1 MFRFSVWLDA
11 DSFPA
16 KARSFAVSHAAS
28 KSVFVFFVANHEIK
42 SEKNVQMIL
51 CNKEK
56 DAADDYI
63 FSHCNENDI
72 VLTRDILFAARLVDK
87 GIKVMND
94 RGLIFTKDNILDKLR
109 EREFSL
115 NMAEIGLGGGKGNY
129 YGEKELKKFST
140 VFTEELQKHI
150 IAEMYNIRKV

>member
-11 DSFPA
+11 DSFPG
-16 KARSFAVSHAAS
+16 KARSFAVSHASS
-28 KSVFVFFVANHEIK
+28 KSVSVFFVANHEIK

-109 EREFSL
+109 EREVSL